1 MSLSDVAYQ
10 RFKQRLFDHTID
22 LGAVMTQ
29 GQLSEMLDVPVTP
42 LRDAI
47 RTLHAEGLVEIL
59 PRNGIRI
66 VRPGMEIIRHTYQM
80 RRLIEKEAVSHFC
93 SVCSQEEIDRFTRTH
108 DKVEERIRA
117 GLRQPELGDAIE
129 AMEREFHDTMVGS
142 LGNPYIDAVYAQAG
156 DRIKVI
162 RIDRRYVIT
171 PPLVQNTIAEHRAVI
186 RALEKRDVAAAVKA
200 MEDHMSSALQRAMGL

>member
-1 MSLSDVAYQ
+1 MSLSDVAYR
-10 RFKQRLFDHTID
+10 RFKDRLFDHTID

-47 RTLHAEGLVEIL
+47 RTLHSEGLVEIL

-93 SVCSQEEIDRFTRTH
+93 SVCSQEEIDRFRSTH
-108 DKVEERIRA
+108 DAVEERMRA

-129 AMEREFHDTMVGS
+129 GMEREFHDTMVGS

-171 PPLVQNTIAEHRAVI
+171 PPLVQKTIAEHRAVI
-186 RALEKRDVAAAVKA
+186 ESLERRNVAASVKA
-200 MEDHMSSALQRAMGL
+200 MELHMSSALQRAMGL